1 MVARVR
7 VVAADGVEDRH
18 AVLLELVRRDLE
30 RDLALAAEAALH
42 TVGDVREL
50 DARVADGRPAVELEG
65 ARLLADRRGCVP
77 APLERPGNLLSESP
91 STLAEIPS
99 KNCFMLE
106 LKSVMVPALQSGE
119 GQFRVSRAG
128 REETA
133 QSLQRAGS

>member
-1 MVARVR
+1 M
-7 VVAADGVEDRH
+7 G
-18 AVLLELVRRDLE
+18 
-30 RDLALAAEAALH
+30 
-42 TVGDVREL
+42 T
-50 DARVADGRPAVELEG
+50 PASSVSRA

>member
-1 MVARVR
+1 M
-7 VVAADGVEDRH
+7 
-18 AVLLELVRRDLE
+18 
-30 RDLALAAEAALH
+30 
-42 TVGDVREL
+42 
-50 DARVADGRPAVELEG
+50 
-65 ARLLADRRGCVP
+65 
-77 APLERPGNLLSESP
+77 SESP

-119 GQFRVSRAG
+119 GQFRVNRAG